1 MNYTVEIFYNTG
13 FDTVNIPATPAV
25 LRAAAGS
32 IQTAEAVRLVQDRQ
46 LASVRIN
53 KSWENIKDADY
64 IRIGATYY
72 AVVGCQM
79 ISDLCA
85 ELILSPDYITTAGG
99 VSGSELADLTATAT
113 RITPKSPDDWNTL
126 AEPVGPSQPLERHN
140 EQTAWPTLNRT
151 QHTYIGATVDLDSG
165 TLQTLAQAF
174 EDADGNVV
182 GYFPTVPQIN
192 KTTTFYAQPDS
203 DETDPVQGWSL
214 PGEALYKLNANPEAL
229 KIVQS
234 LGITDSIVDRY
245 LIPQDYIFFQQL
257 EPEAGG
263 VQQVRSIQGRSQKL
277 TVPLTYW
284 GNYVPKYG
292 KTKFLNRSFY
302 VISRVTGDVKVF
314 PWIVYRN
321 PTSGEFELFLWTDP
335 NPKGCPYIRPV
346 WNNGAKTQGVQD
358 TVRGA
363 TWYNP
368 QRVFEGAAGGA
379 VTTYNIVRDMHD
391 NAREYKEQSNQ
402 HLLATAERATTGAT
416 STVLSG
422 LAGSVGAITSAESL
436 GFDLAKMELQ
446 QKANTARAIDKA
458 NDLATANNISR
469 SVFVPTIQQAQG
481 DASQISIGNNFC
493 IVSEFLS
500 DTDAQILDDYYNRFG
515 YAVPAE
521 LITVSDLS
529 RGKNFT
535 YIEAGDINLGNA
547 FSLGTTE
554 KRGII
559 SQLMNGVRIWK
570 TKPTAAKL
578 KEANYD

>member
-85 ELILSPDYITTAGG
+85 ELIISPDYITTAGG

-113 RITPKSPDDWNTL
+113 RITPTSPDDWNTL

-151 QHTYIGATVDLDSG
+151 QNTYIGATVDLDSG

-203 DETDPVQGWSL
+203 DGTDPVQGWSL

-245 LIPQDYIFFQQL
+245 LIPQDYIHAQQL

-263 VQQVRSIQGRSQKL
+263 LQQVTSIQGRSLRL
-277 TVPLTYW
+277 TVPLTFW